1 MNLPVK
7 YRPRKFQDVTGQQHV
22 TRTLAN
28 ALNSGRIAP
37 VYLFAGPRGVGKTTT
52 ARILA
57 MGLNCASG
65 PTAEPCGTCRSCVE
79 IMQGRSLTVVEM
91 DAASQRGI
99 DDIREIREKVNLLP
113 PGGRHKV
120 YIIDEAHML
129 TREAFNALLKTLE
142 EPPERVTFVLATT
155 EPHKIPETVQ
165 SRAQRFS
172 FLPLSIDTIEQRLM
186 EVARLEGIDLTKEA
200 ARRLAEQADGGMRD
214 ALSLMEQAAVY
225 AGDRPLTVEVVEELL
240 GLPSARVY
248 DEVLEALASG
258 SIGRV
263 IPHLEEA
270 LHSGTG
276 LDRWVQGLTRTVDQ
290 LLRRTMQGEPLPES
304 LQSLTEAHLLA
315 WARMLLE
322 FDVVYR
328 HTRFPEL
335 LLEYTLMRMA
345 YYPRLLPTDWVRG
358 GTGAPPSD
366 HPRPSQ
372 AQDRTRDL
380 FAGLPADVVR
390 DQGNGE
396 YLLLPR
402 NREEYTRFQQLKQQL
417 ESQTGHTVR
426 VAQPPEDDPFLQQLK
441 ETLDL
446 EEVDPS

>member
-1 MNLPVK
+1 
-7 YRPRKFQDVTGQQHV
+7 
-22 TRTLAN
+22 
-28 ALNSGRIAP
+28 
-37 VYLFAGPRGVGKTTT
+37 
-52 ARILA
+52 
-57 MGLNCASG
+57 
-65 PTAEPCGTCRSCVE
+65 
-79 IMQGRSLTVVEM
+79 
-91 DAASQRGI
+91 
-99 DDIREIREKVNLLP
+99 
-113 PGGRHKV
+113 
-120 YIIDEAHML
+120 
-129 TREAFNALLKTLE
+129 
-142 EPPERVTFVLATT
+142 
-155 EPHKIPETVQ
+155 VQ

-172 FLPLSIDTIEQRLM
+172 FLPLATETIVQRLM
-186 EVARLEGIDLTKEA
+186 EVARLEGIALEEEA
-200 ARRLAEQADGGMRD
+200 ARRLAEQAEGGMRD
-214 ALSLMEQAAVY
+214 ALSLLEQAAVF

-240 GLPSARVY
+240 GLPPARVY
-248 DEVLEALASG
+248 QEVLEALASG
-258 SIGRV
+258 SLARV

-276 LDRWVQGLTRTVDQ
+276 LDRWVQGLTRAVDQ
-290 LLRRTMQGEPLPES
+290 LLRQSMQGDPLPEP

-345 YYPRLLPTDWVRG
+345 YYPRLLPTDWTRG
-358 GTGAPPSD
+358 GGAAPAGAASAPAS
-366 HPRPSQ
+366 S
-372 AQDRTRDL
+372 DRTRDL

-402 NREEYTRFQQLKQQL
+402 NREEYARFQQLKEQL

>member
-7 YRPRKFQDVTGQQHV
+7 YRPRKFEDVTGQHHD

-28 ALNSGRIAP
+28 ALRSGRIAP

-57 MGLNCASG
+57 MGLNCTQG
-65 PTAEPCGTCRSCVE
+65 PTPNPCGKCRACIE
-79 IMQGRSLTVVEM
+79 IMQGRSLAVVEM

-99 DDIREIREKVNLLP
+99 DDIREIREKVHLLP
-113 PGGRHKV
+113 PGGKHKV

-172 FLPLSIDTIEQRLM
+172 FQPLSAEVITRRLL
-186 EVARLEGIDLTKEA
+186 EVAGQENISLEEEA
-200 ARRLAEQADGGMRD
+200 ARRLAEQAEGGMRD
-214 ALSLMEQAAVY
+214 ALSLLEQAAVF
-225 AGDRPLTVEVVEELL
+225 AGDRPLTVDVVEELL
-240 GLPSARVY
+240 GLPPTRTFE
-248 DEVLEALASG
+248 EVLEALAQG
-258 SIGRV
+258 SLEKV
-263 IPHLEEA
+263 IPHLESA

-276 LDRWVQGLTRTVDQ
+276 LDRWVQGLTRAVNHLIQ
-290 LLRRTMQGEPLPES
+290 RIMQGESLPEN
-304 LQSLTEAHLLA
+304 LNMLTDAHLLA

-345 YYPRLLPTDWVRG
+345 YYPRLLPTDWIRPGRAPTGTSSRRG
-358 GTGAPPSD
+358 FEGTA
-366 HPRPSQ
+366 
-372 AQDRTRDL
+372 RTREL
-380 FAGLPADVVR
+380 FGDLPADVVR
-390 DQGNGE
+390 EQGEGS

-402 NREEYTRFQQLKQQL
+402 NREEYEQFQQLREEL
-417 ESQTGHTVR
+417 ASRTGHTIQ
-426 VAQPPEDDPFLQQLK
+426 VAKPPEDDPLLQQLK

-446 EEVDPS
+446 EEVDA